1 MKFIIVILY
10 LPIVSFAQVDI
21 TAKDTA
27 TVIVQAFLSDKKWKD
42 VPAAVA
48 VISNKQLN
56 ALSSNNLLPAF
67 NNITGV
73 KMEERSPGSYR
84 LAIRGSS
91 LRSPFGI
98 RNVKVYYNNIP
109 LTDGGGN
116 TYLNLLSLQQI
127 NNAEIL
133 KGVASSMYGAGTGGV
148 VLLMNELKTAQ
159 QKETHFLFNING
171 GNFGLF
177 QEDAAY
183 QSENKKFSY
192 QVLQS
197 HQQSDGYRQQS
208 ALRKD
213 VVQWNGQV
221 YLNRQNINAT
231 VFYTDL
237 FYQTPGGLTL
247 AQMQAN
253 PQSARLATATLPSA
267 VQQKTAIYN
276 KTFFAGIHHQ
286 YNINQY
292 FNTQTIVSYNHTQ
305 FTNPFITNYEER
317 NENNFSVNGKLIYKK
332 KNFQWVNGIEWLNN
346 HSFIDDYGNKSGVKD
361 TVQSKDNLFAAQWF
375 AFTQMQVSFNKFSVQ
390 IGTSINQQ
398 LFKYKRLTDATQKD
412 FSNANSNIVAAPRVS
427 FLYELTKSISLY
439 SLAAKGF
446 SPPSLAEV
454 HPSDGLFHSE
464 LQPEYGW
471 NYEAGIKGSALQRQL
486 LFDVSFYYFQ
496 LQNAIIRRNNA
507 AGAEYF
513 VNAGNTVEK
522 GIEIFLQY
530 QKRFASSSFIQSCT
544 INNSYS
550 YQPYYFSNYV
560 QGSNNYS
567 GNSVTGV
574 PKHIWVMGLALAFKH
589 QFSFNIN
596 LNNTSSIALN
606 DANDEFSNS
615 YHLLQARLEKAFSL
629 KKLKGSFYVIGD
641 NLLNEQYSLGN
652 DINAAA
658 RRYYNPSATIN
669 GSIGCKIE
677 L

>member
-1 MKFIIVILY
+1 M
-10 LPIVSFAQVDI
+10 
-21 TAKDTA
+21 
-27 TVIVQAFLSDKKWKD
+27 
-42 VPAAVA
+42 
-48 VISNKQLN
+48 
-56 ALSSNNLLPAF
+56 
-67 NNITGV
+67 
-73 KMEERSPGSYR
+73 
-84 LAIRGSS
+84 
-91 LRSPFGI
+91 
-98 RNVKVYYNNIP
+98 
-109 LTDGGGN
+109 
-116 TYLNLLSLQQI
+116 
-127 NNAEIL
+127 
-133 KGVASSMYGAGTGGV
+133 
-148 VLLMNELKTAQ
+148 
-159 QKETHFLFNING
+159 
-171 GNFGLF
+171 
-177 QEDAAY
+177 
-183 QSENKKFSY
+183 
-192 QVLQS
+192 
-197 HQQSDGYRQQS
+197 
-208 ALRKD
+208 
-213 VVQWNGQV
+213 QWNGQV